1 MSTVSELSI
10 SSLLSLPQEVLS
22 VLAEILFGCDDEAAC
37 QLASELHAKV
47 PFPLHPPPAGSRLF
61 GFLPPNREEIRNREP
76 PNPML
81 YTQLDPSLVAD
92 WFGPDG
98 EFARI
103 MPGYESRPEQIQ
115 MAAAVT
121 EAFSSSKHLVL
132 EAGTGVGKTM
142 GYLVPAVLWALANK
156 VPVIIS
162 TNTKNLQEQIF
173 RKDLPL
179 IAGLLRSP
187 VRFALIKGRSNY
199 LCLYRLE
206 QLIGRREAELTPAE
220 FLLLA
225 QAIVWACQTESGDLA
240 GFDPPP
246 IPPDAGAPITDR
258 ICSLGDECHGRQC
271 PYWNRCFLQKA
282 RARSLAADV
291 VITNHF
297 VVFNEPDAKPVAL
310 PKYAQIIFDEAH
322 NLEAAVT
329 DALSREV
336 TYSATVKILNRLVRQ
351 STSRRSATGLV
362 PELQKWT
369 LKENLF
375 ESILARDCFLALLHR
390 IVRSADNL
398 ERTMR
403 AFARALANVP
413 PSSVTAF
420 RIRPPDLES
429 LAWEN
434 TIQPLQRVQDALFAL
449 LEDLRLVND
458 VLSPKP
464 PPDDHSAPVYPT
476 LSPEAQ
482 KKLFAPETD
491 LFIGAPQTLSSPA
504 ASQPLQLALNR
515 HWYEDGPDAS
525 IHAEFSRRLIGIL
538 EQFVELQDNLEF
550 LTSLKDES
558 FAYWIS
564 VHSKSFKKTAVGG
577 LHAAPIEVA
586 GQLVSK
592 LFSKRDCVVLCSA
605 TMSVGGKTDFLGERL
620 GFATLD
626 PDSILERRLGS
637 PFHYDKQCLAALP
650 VFLPEQHNGETSID
664 AAFLSSFCEL
674 LNETVRITNGRTLVL
689 FTSYRMMNAAAETL
703 QHLLEDSG
711 IEVLCQGD
719 GRSRESI
726 TAQFRAGEKPS
737 VLLGTDS
744 FWEGVDL
751 IGDALS
757 CLVIAKLPFPSPND
771 PLIAARC
778 EAIETKKGRSASF
791 PYYSVP
797 SALVKFRQGFG
808 RLIRHKEDRGIFII
822 ADTRI
827 RKGGKNYASRFRNEL
842 PANLQEYKNPA
853 SLLADIRSF
862 FPALKALP

>member
-1 MSTVSELSI
+1 MATASEHSI

-22 VLAEILFGCDDEAAC
+22 VLAEILFGSDDEDAR
-37 QLASELHAKV
+37 QLAVELQEKASV
-47 PFPLHPPPAGSRLF
+47 PLQSPPPGSRLF
-61 GFLPPNREEIRNREP
+61 LFLPQNREEIRNREP

-81 YTQLDPSLVAD
+81 YTQLDSTLVAD

-115 MAAAVT
+115 MAAAVS
-121 EAFSSSKHLVL
+121 EAFSASRHLVL

-142 GYLVPAVLWALANK
+142 GYLVPAVLWALANT
-156 VPVIIS
+156 VPVVIS

-179 IAGLLRSP
+179 IAKLLRSP

-206 QLIGRREAELTPAE
+206 QLIGRRETELTPAE
-220 FLLLA
+220 FLQLA
-225 QAIVWACQTESGDLA
+225 QALVWTCRTDTGDLA

-271 PYWNRCFLQKA
+271 PYWSRCFLQKA
-282 RARSLAADV
+282 RARSLAADII
-291 VITNHF
+291 ITNHF

-310 PKYAQIIFDEAH
+310 PKYAHIIFDEAH
-322 NLEAAVT
+322 NLENAAT

-336 TYSATVKILNRLVRQ
+336 TYSGTVKILNRLVRK
-351 STSRRSATGLV
+351 SAARRSSTGLI
-362 PELQKWT
+362 PELQKWS
-369 LKENLF
+369 LNASLF
-375 ESILARDCFLALLHR
+375 ESLLARDCFLAILQR
-390 IVRSADNL
+390 ICRSAENL

-403 AFARALANVP
+403 AFVRALANVP
-413 PSSVTAF
+413 PSSVSAF
-420 RIRPPDLES
+420 RLRPSHLETT
-429 LAWEN
+429 AWKN
-434 TIQPLQRVQDALFAL
+434 TIPPLQRVQDALFEL
-449 LEDLRLVND
+449 LEDLRLVSN

-464 PPDDHSAPVYPT
+464 PPDDQSSPVYPV

-482 KKLFAPETD
+482 NKLLSHD
-491 LFIGAPQTLSSPA
+491 SGLFDGNKLSALSNTPR
-504 ASQPLQLALNR
+504 QPLTLAINR
-515 HWYEDGPDAS
+515 HGFETGSDLSPFAD
-525 IHAEFSRRLIGIL
+525 FSRRLIGML
-538 EQFVELQDNLEF
+538 DQFIELQDHLEF

-564 VHSKSFKKTAVGG
+564 VHSKTAKKPAVGG

-586 GQLVSK
+586 NQLVSK
-592 LFSKRDCVVLCSA
+592 VFSKRDCVVLCSA
-605 TMSVGGKTDFLGERL
+605 TMSVGGKTAFLGERL
-620 GFATLD
+620 GFAMLD
-626 PDSILERRLGS
+626 PDSIRERRLGS
-637 PFHYDKQCLAALP
+637 PFQFEKQCLAALP
-650 VFLPEQHNGETSID
+650 VFLPEQNGSESAVDQT
-664 AAFLSSFCEL
+664 FLSSFCGL

-689 FTSYRMMNAAAETL
+689 FTSYRMMNAAAEAL
-703 QHLLEDSG
+703 QVLLKDAG

-726 TAQFRAGEKPS
+726 TEQFRTGERPS

-778 EAIETKKGRSASF
+778 EAIDAQKGRGASF

-827 RKGGKNYASRFRNEL
+827 RKGGKNYGARFRNEL
-842 PANLQEYKNPA
+842 PPDLREYKDPD
-853 SLLADIRSF
+853 SLLADMRAF
-862 FPALKALP
+862 FAAPKDLA